1 MDTAHR
7 SFPILVALFVLL
19 FGVTSSQPYE
29 EFLQCLEFHDSNIT
43 SIVYTRANSSFSSLL
58 ESSIRNPRFDTSAT
72 PKPLLIFTPRQISH
86 IQSAIR
92 CSRAHRIQ
100 IRKHKFQIRIRSGG
114 HDYEGLSYTSPDH
127 NSSFL
132 ILDLISFRNISIDLA
147 QQTAWIQPAVTTGE
161 LYYRIAEK
169 SSTLA
174 FPSGICPTVGLGG
187 QISGGGWGTL
197 LRKYGLAADNVL
209 DTRVIDAEGRI
220 LDRASMGEDMFWA
233 IRGGGG
239 NTFGIVIAWKIKLV
253 PVPASVTACTVTR
266 TLEQNATEIVHRWQY
281 VVDKLSNDVFFMVVL
296 NRVVNP
302 IQANAT
308 TIQASFNS
316 LYLGS
321 IEGLILMMEAKF
333 PDLGLRRENC
343 VEMSWAKSILYF
355 AGFPLNS
362 PLESLLDRT
371 ISATGSAKFKG
382 KSDYVKEPIPI
393 SGFEGIWEKLKE
405 VGVQTGGLI
414 LASYGGKMSEI
425 PESSIPFPHRAGN
438 IYQVEEVAF
447 WVEDGVEAADGYLN
461 WLRGLYEYMTP
472 YVSKNPREAYANYRD
487 LDIGR
492 NGGGGEG
499 DYRRARSWGS
509 SYYKNNFDRLVRV
522 KTAVDPANFF
532 RNEQSIPPLSSWR

>member
-1 MDTAHR
+1 MAR
-7 SFPILVALFVLL
+7 VLPILLILIAISFPYLNSADRHSHEESILECLYSQNYNNTISQ
-19 FGVTSSQPYE
+19 VTFTP
-29 EFLQCLEFHDSNIT
+29 T
-43 SIVYTRANSSFSSLL
+43 NSSYDSILQFSIKNS
-58 ESSIRNPRFDTSAT
+58 RFNTSAS
-72 PKPLLIFTPRQISH
+72 PKPVLIVTPDSIPQIQTT
-86 IQSAIR
+86 IL
-92 CSRAHRIQ
+92 CSK
-100 IRKHKFQIRIRSGG
+100 KHKFQIRIRSGG

-174 FPSGICPTVGLGG
+174 FPSGICPT
-187 QISGGGWGTL
+187 WGTL

-266 TLEQNATEIVHRWQY
+266 TLEQNATEIVHR
-281 VVDKLSNDVFFMVVL
+281 S
-296 NRVVNP
+296 
-302 IQANAT
+302 
-308 TIQASFNS
+308 
-316 LYLGS
+316 
-321 IEGLILMMEAKF
+321 
-333 PDLGLRRENC
+333 
-343 VEMSWAKSILYF
+343 
-355 AGFPLNS
+355 
-362 PLESLLDRT
+362 
-371 ISATGSAKFKG
+371 TGSAKFKG

>member
-1 MDTAHR
+1 MAR
-7 SFPILVALFVLL
+7 VLPILLILIAISFPYLNSADRHSHEESILECLYSQNYNTTISQ
-19 FGVTSSQPYE
+19 VTFTP
-29 EFLQCLEFHDSNIT
+29 I
-43 SIVYTRANSSFSSLL
+43 NSSYDSILQFSIKNS
-58 ESSIRNPRFDTSAT
+58 RFNTSAS
-72 PKPLLIFTPRQISH
+72 PKPVLIVTPYSIPQIQTT
-86 IQSAIR
+86 IL
-92 CSRAHRIQ
+92 CSK
-100 IRKHKFQIRIRSGG
+100 KHKFQIRIRSGG
-114 HDYEGLSYTSPDH
+114 HDYEGLSYTSPDQ

-132 ILDLISFRNISIDLA
+132 LLDLIRFRNISIDLA

-169 SSTLA
+169 SSILA
-174 FPSGICPTVGLGG
+174 FPSGICP
-187 QISGGGWGTL
+187 SWGTL

-209 DTRVIDAEGRI
+209 DATVIDAKGRI
-220 LDRASMGEDMFWA
+220 LNRASMGEDLFWA

-253 PVPASVTACTVTR
+253 PVPATVTACTVTR

-281 VVDKLSNDVFFMVVL
+281 
-296 NRVVNP
+296 
-302 IQANAT
+302 
-308 TIQASFNS
+308 
-316 LYLGS
+316 
-321 IEGLILMMEAKF
+321 
-333 PDLGLRRENC
+333 
-343 VEMSWAKSILYF
+343 
-355 AGFPLNS
+355 
-362 PLESLLDRT
+362 
-371 ISATGSAKFKG
+371 SAKFKG

>member
-1 MDTAHR
+1 MDTAHP

-19 FGVTSSQPYE
+19 LGVTSSQPYE

-86 IQSAIR
+86 IESAIR

-114 HDYEGLSYTSPDH
+114 HDYEGLSYTSPDQ

-132 ILDLISFRNISIDLA
+132 LLDLIRFRNISIDLA

-169 SSTLA
+169 SSILA

-209 DTRVIDAEGRI
+209 DATVIDAKGRI
-220 LDRASMGEDMFWA
+220 LNRASMGEDLFWA

-253 PVPASVTACTVTR
+253 PVPATVTACTVTR

-281 VVDKLSNDVFFMVVL
+281 VVDKLPNDVFFMVVL
-296 NRVVNP
+296 NSVANP
-302 IQANAT
+302 VQANAT

-316 LYLGS
+316 LYLGG
-321 IEGLILMMEAKF
+321 IEGLIPMMDAKF

>member
-100 IRKHKFQIRIRSGG
+100 IRVRSGG
-114 HDYEGLSYTSPDH
+114 HDYEGLSYSTISP
-127 NSSFL
+127 SL
-132 ILDLISFRNISIDLA
+132 TLDLISFRNISIDLA

>member
-1 MDTAHR
+1 MAR
-7 SFPILVALFVLL
+7 VLPILLILIAISFPYLNSADRHSHEESILECLYSQNYNNTISQ
-19 FGVTSSQPYE
+19 VTFTP
-29 EFLQCLEFHDSNIT
+29 T
-43 SIVYTRANSSFSSLL
+43 NSSYDSILQFSIKNS
-58 ESSIRNPRFDTSAT
+58 RFNTSAS
-72 PKPLLIFTPRQISH
+72 PKPVLIVTPDSIPQIQTT
-86 IQSAIR
+86 IL
-92 CSRAHRIQ
+92 CSK
-100 IRKHKFQIRIRSGG
+100 KHKFQIRIRSGG

-343 VEMSWAKSILYF
+343 VEMSWA
-355 AGFPLNS
+355 GFPLNS

-425 PESSIPFPHRAGN
+425 PESSIPFPHRAG
-438 IYQVEEVAF
+438 
-447 WVEDGVEAADGYLN
+447 
-461 WLRGLYEYMTP
+461 LRGLYEYMTP